1 MHLAN
6 TLPRSGVRNKWRFMH
21 PLLFKILLMILT
33 LTAVFTRSLAA
44 LGIQKA
50 VRFLKHWHLILLVLY
65 FLHLGFAAPGKE
77 CIFKYIVVLT
87 VEILNIFG

>member
-6 TLPRSGVRNKWRFMH
+6 TLPRSGVRYKWRFMH
-21 PLLFKILLMILT
+21 PLFKILLIILA
-33 LTAVFTRSLAA
+33 LTAVFTGSLAA

-50 VRFLKHWHLILLVLY
+50 VRFLKHWHCILLVLY

-77 CIFKYIVVLT
+77 CIFEHIVVLT
-87 VEILNIFG
+87 VEILYLFG